1 MQVQQSNKGK
11 ELILESL
18 ADIRT
23 WVRKPSLADLAQQL
37 QSAMQGDAAAQQQ
50 VSGAMLWTAF
60 AAPAAVSEVYD
71 ALAAGAAGETFA
83 LESWLP
89 AECVIPES
97 FWDTFAETLTG
108 PEQGYDATSITVAVA
123 ALGGS
128 VAAQFAE
135 LAESAARQHSGS
147 NDAANQAIP
156 ELIDVAALG
165 QLPEGSLGH
174 DLYRMLVDN
183 NFDAE
188 VLDREVIGLAHLSPA
203 LRYVNTRIL
212 QMHDVWHLAAGYQTT
227 SLHEIAISAFQ
238 LAQFGHN
245 YSSMFLATVAT
256 MSCCKTP
263 AGFGLL
269 MQNITEAWRHGRTTP
284 PLMEINWESEWHES
298 SEEIRKRHDIQPFK
312 GSFPPD
318 LLEQLAASAA

>member
-1 MQVQQSNKGK
+1 MAS
-11 ELILESL
+11 LEG
-18 ADIRT
+18 IRA
-23 WVRKPSLADLAQQL
+23 WVCKPSLTDLAARMPL
-37 QSAMQGDAAAQQQ
+37 AMQGDVVAQQQ
-50 VSGAMLWTAF
+50 VCGALLWTAF
-60 AAPAAVSEVYD
+60 AAPAAVTQVYD
-71 ALAAGAAGETFA
+71 AIAAGAAGEA
-83 LESWLP
+83 LDSASWQ
-89 AECVIPES
+89 AEECAIPDS
-97 FWDTFAETLTG
+97 FWETFAETLTG
-108 PEQGYDATSITVAVA
+108 PEQGYNATTITVAVA

-128 VAAQFAE
+128 VAEEFGE
-135 LAESAARQHSGS
+135 LAESAAQRHPGG
-147 NDAANQAIP
+147 NDAATQTIP
-156 ELIDVAALG
+156 DLTDIDALG
-165 QLPEGSLGH
+165 RLPEGSLGN

-188 VLDREVIGLAHLSPA
+188 VLDREVIGLENLTPA

-212 QMHDVWHLAAGYQTT
+212 QMHDVWHLVAGYQTT

-269 MQNITEAWRHGRTTP
+269 MQNITEAWRHGRATP
-284 PLMEINWESEWHES
+284 ALMSIHWESEWHETP
-298 SEEIRKRHDIQPFK
+298 EQIRARHGITPFK

-318 LLEQLAASAA
+318 LLEQLAAVA

>member
-1 MQVQQSNKGK
+1 M
-11 ELILESL
+11 ESL
-18 ADIRT
+18 GGIRA
-23 WVRKPSLADLAQQL
+23 WVCKPSLNDLAARMPL
-37 QSAMQGDAAAQQQ
+37 AMQGDVVAQQQ
-50 VSGAMLWTAF
+50 VCGALLWTAF
-60 AAPAAVSEVYD
+60 AAPAAVTEVYD
-71 ALAAGAAGETFA
+71 AIAAGAAGEVLDSA
-83 LESWLP
+83 SWQ
-89 AECVIPES
+89 AEECAIPDS
-97 FWDTFAETLTG
+97 FWETFAETLTG
-108 PEQGYDATSITVAVA
+108 PEQGYDATTITVAVA

-128 VAAQFAE
+128 VAEGFGE
-135 LAESAARQHSGS
+135 LAESAAQQHPGG
-147 NDAANQAIP
+147 NDAASQTIP
-156 ELIDVAALG
+156 DLTDIDALG
-165 QLPEGSLGH
+165 RLPEGSLGN

-188 VLDREVIGLAHLSPA
+188 VLDREVIGLANLTPA

-212 QMHDVWHLAAGYQTT
+212 QMHDVWHLVAGYQTT

-269 MQNITEAWRHGRTTP
+269 MQNITEAWRHGRVTP
-284 PLMEINWESEWHES
+284 ALMPIHWESEWHETP
-298 SEEIRKRHDIQPFK
+298 EQIRARHGITPFK

-318 LLEQLAASAA
+318 LLEQLSAVA

>member
-1 MQVQQSNKGK
+1 VAS
-11 ELILESL
+11 LEG
-18 ADIRT
+18 IRA
-23 WVRKPSLADLAQQL
+23 WVCKPSLTDLAARMPL
-37 QSAMQGDAAAQQQ
+37 AMQGDVVAQQQ
-50 VSGAMLWTAF
+50 VCGALLWTAF
-60 AAPAAVSEVYD
+60 AAPAAVTQVYD
-71 ALAAGAAGETFA
+71 AIAAGAAGEA
-83 LESWLP
+83 LDSGSSQAE
-89 AECVIPES
+89 ECVIPDS
-97 FWDTFAETLTG
+97 FWQTFAETLTG
-108 PEQGYDATSITVAVA
+108 PEQGYDATTITVAVA

-128 VAAQFAE
+128 VAQEFGE
-135 LAESAARQHSGS
+135 LAESAAERHPGG
-147 NDAANQAIP
+147 NDAASQTIP
-156 ELIDVAALG
+156 DLTDIDALG
-165 QLPEGSLGH
+165 RLPEGSLGH

-188 VLDREVIGLAHLSPA
+188 VLDREVIGLANLPPA

-269 MQNITEAWRHGRTTP
+269 MQNITEAWRHGRATP
-284 PLMEINWESEWHES
+284 PLMSIHWESEWHETP
-298 SEEIRKRHDIQPFK
+298 EQIRARHGITPFK

-318 LLEQLAASAA
+318 LLEQLAAVA

>member
-1 MQVQQSNKGK
+1 
-11 ELILESL
+11 
-18 ADIRT
+18 
-23 WVRKPSLADLAQQL
+23 
-37 QSAMQGDAAAQQQ
+37 MQGDVVAQQQ
-50 VSGAMLWTAF
+50 VCGALLWTAF
-60 AAPAAVSEVYD
+60 AAPAAVTQVYD
-71 ALAAGAAGETFA
+71 AIAAGAAGEA
-83 LESWLP
+83 LDSASSQ
-89 AECVIPES
+89 AEECAIPDS
-97 FWDTFAETLTG
+97 FWETFAETLTG
-108 PEQGYDATSITVAVA
+108 PEQGYNATTITVAVA

-128 VAAQFAE
+128 VAEEFGE
-135 LAESAARQHSGS
+135 LAESAAQRHPGG
-147 NDAANQAIP
+147 NDAATQTIP
-156 ELIDVAALG
+156 DLTDIDALG
-165 QLPEGSLGH
+165 RLPEGSLGN

-188 VLDREVIGLAHLSPA
+188 VLDREVIGLENLTPA

-212 QMHDVWHLAAGYQTT
+212 QMHDVWHLVAGYQTT

-269 MQNITEAWRHGRTTP
+269 VQNITEAWRHGRATP
-284 PLMEINWESEWHES
+284 ALMSIHWESEWHETP
-298 SEEIRKRHDIQPFK
+298 EQIRARHGITPFK

-318 LLEQLAASAA
+318 LLEQLAAVA

>member
-1 MQVQQSNKGK
+1 MA
-11 ELILESL
+11 SL
-18 ADIRT
+18 AGIRA
-23 WVRKPSLADLAQQL
+23 WVCKPSLTDLAARMPL
-37 QSAMQGDAAAQQQ
+37 AMQGDVVAQQQ
-50 VSGAMLWTAF
+50 VCGALLWTAF
-60 AAPAAVSEVYD
+60 AAPAAVTQVYD
-71 ALAAGAAGETFA
+71 AIAAGAAGEA
-83 LESWLP
+83 LDSASWQ
-89 AECVIPES
+89 AEECAIPDS
-97 FWDTFAETLTG
+97 FWETFVETLTG
-108 PEQGYDATSITVAVA
+108 PEQGYNATTITVAVA

-128 VAAQFAE
+128 VAEEFGE
-135 LAESAARQHSGS
+135 LAESAAQRHPGG
-147 NDAANQAIP
+147 NDAATQTIP
-156 ELIDVAALG
+156 DLTDIDALG
-165 QLPEGSLGH
+165 RLPEGSLGN

-188 VLDREVIGLAHLSPA
+188 VLDREVIGLANLTPA

-212 QMHDVWHLAAGYQTT
+212 QMHDVWHLVAGYQTT

-269 MQNITEAWRHGRTTP
+269 MQSITEAWRHGRATP
-284 PLMEINWESEWHES
+284 ALMSIHWESEWHETT
-298 SEEIRKRHDIQPFK
+298 EQIRARHGITPFK

-318 LLEQLAASAA
+318 LLEQLAAVA

>member
-1 MQVQQSNKGK
+1 M
-11 ELILESL
+11 ESL
-18 ADIRT
+18 GNIRK
-23 WVRKPSLADLAQQL
+23 WVVKPSLPDLAQSL
-37 QSAMQGDAAAQQQ
+37 QPAMQGDAAAQQQ
-50 VSGAMLWTAF
+50 VCGALLWTAF
-60 AAPAAVSEVYD
+60 AAPGAVTEVYD
-71 ALAAGAAGETFA
+71 AVSAGAMGDR
-83 LESWLP
+83 LESALWN
-89 AECVIPES
+89 AEECEIPES
-97 FWDTFAETLTG
+97 FWETFAETLAG

-128 VAAQFAE
+128 VAEEFGE
-135 LAESAARQHSGS
+135 LAESAAERHPGG
-147 NDAANQAIP
+147 NDAASQAIP
-156 ELIDVAALG
+156 DLTDIDALG
-165 QLPEGSLGH
+165 KLPEGSLGH

-188 VLDREVIGLAHLSPA
+188 VLDREVIGLANLPPA

-269 MQNITEAWRHGRTTP
+269 MQNITEAWCHGRATP
-284 PLMEINWESEWHES
+284 PLMPIHWESEWHETP
-298 SEEIRKRHDIQPFK
+298 EQIRARHGITPFK

-318 LLEQLAASAA
+318 LLEQLAAVA

>member
-1 MQVQQSNKGK
+1 M
-11 ELILESL
+11 ESL
-18 ADIRT
+18 VEIRK
-23 WVRKPSLADLAQQL
+23 WVDKPSLPELAQCL
-37 QSAMQGDAAAQQQ
+37 QPAMQGNLAAQQQ
-50 VSGAMLWTAF
+50 VCGALLWAAF
-60 AAPAAVSEVYD
+60 AAPEAVTEIYD
-71 ALAAGAAGETFA
+71 AIAAGAVGDK
-83 LESWLP
+83 LESAPWN
-89 AECVIPES
+89 AEECGIPES
-97 FWDTFAETLTG
+97 FWETFAETLTG

-128 VAAQFAE
+128 VAEEFGE
-135 LAESAARQHSGS
+135 LAESAAERHPGG
-147 NDAANQAIP
+147 NDAASQAIP
-156 ELIDVAALG
+156 DLTDIDALG
-165 QLPEGSLGH
+165 KLPEGSLGH

-188 VLDREVIGLAHLSPA
+188 VLDREVIGLANLPPA

-212 QMHDVWHLAAGYQTT
+212 QMHDVWHLVAGYQTT

-269 MQNITEAWRHGRTTP
+269 MQNIIEAWRHGRATP
-284 PLMEINWESEWHES
+284 ALMSIQWESEWHGTPEQ
-298 SEEIRKRHDIQPFK
+298 IRARHGITPFK

-318 LLEQLAASAA
+318 LLEQLAAVA

>member
-1 MQVQQSNKGK
+1 VEQ
-11 ELILESL
+11 L
-18 ADIRT
+18 AEIRN
-23 WVRKPSLADLAQQL
+23 WVCKPSLPELAQRL
-37 QSAMQGDAAAQQQ
+37 QPAMQGDVAAQQQ
-50 VSGAMLWTAF
+50 ICGALLWTAF
-60 AAPAAVSEVYD
+60 VAPGAVTEVYD
-71 ALAAGAAGETFA
+71 AIAAGAAGEA
-83 LESWLP
+83 LDSTSWQ
-89 AECVIPES
+89 AEECAIPDS
-97 FWDTFAETLTG
+97 FWETFAETLAG

-128 VAAQFAE
+128 VAAEFAE
-135 LAESAARQHSGS
+135 LAESAAQQHPGS
-147 NDAANQAIP
+147 NDAATQAIP
-156 ELIDVAALG
+156 DLTDINALG
-165 QLPEGSLGH
+165 RLPEGSLGN

-188 VLDREVIGLAHLSPA
+188 VLDREVIGLANLTPA

-212 QMHDVWHLAAGYQTT
+212 QMHDVWHLVAGYQTT

-269 MQNITEAWRHGRTTP
+269 MQNITEAWRHGRATP
-284 PLMEINWESEWHES
+284 ALMPIHWESEWHETP
-298 SEEIRKRHDIQPFK
+298 EQIRSRHGITPFK

-318 LLEQLAASAA
+318 LLEQLAAVA

>member
-1 MQVQQSNKGK
+1 MAS
-11 ELILESL
+11 LEG
-18 ADIRT
+18 IRA
-23 WVRKPSLADLAQQL
+23 WVCKPSLTDLAARMPL
-37 QSAMQGDAAAQQQ
+37 AMQGDVVAQQQ
-50 VSGAMLWTAF
+50 VCGALLWTAF
-60 AAPAAVSEVYD
+60 AAPAAVTQVYD
-71 ALAAGAAGETFA
+71 AIAAGAAGEA
-83 LESWLP
+83 LDSGSSQAE
-89 AECVIPES
+89 ECVIPDS
-97 FWDTFAETLTG
+97 FWQTFAETLTG
-108 PEQGYDATSITVAVA
+108 PEQGYDATTITVAVA

-128 VAAQFAE
+128 VAQEFGE
-135 LAESAARQHSGS
+135 LAESAAERHPGG
-147 NDAANQAIP
+147 NDAASQTIP
-156 ELIDVAALG
+156 DLTDIDALG
-165 QLPEGSLGH
+165 RLPEGSLGH

-188 VLDREVIGLAHLSPA
+188 VLDREVIGLANLPPA

-269 MQNITEAWRHGRTTP
+269 MQNIIEAWRHGRATP
-284 PLMEINWESEWHES
+284 ALMSIQWESEWHGTPEQ
-298 SEEIRKRHDIQPFK
+298 IRARHGITPFK

-318 LLEQLAASAA
+318 LLEQLAAVA

>member
-1 MQVQQSNKGK
+1 MAS
-11 ELILESL
+11 LEG
-18 ADIRT
+18 IRV
-23 WVRKPSLADLAQQL
+23 WVCKPSLTDLAARMPL
-37 QSAMQGDAAAQQQ
+37 AMQGDVVAQQQ
-50 VSGAMLWTAF
+50 VCGALLWTAF
-60 AAPAAVSEVYD
+60 AAPAAVTQVYD
-71 ALAAGAAGETFA
+71 AIAEGAAGEA
-83 LESWLP
+83 LDSASWE
-89 AECVIPES
+89 AEECAIPDS
-97 FWDTFAETLTG
+97 FWQTFAETLTG

-128 VAAQFAE
+128 VAEEFGE
-135 LAESAARQHSGS
+135 LAESAAQRHPGG
-147 NDAANQAIP
+147 NNAASQTIP
-156 ELIDVAALG
+156 ELTDIDALG
-165 QLPEGSLGH
+165 RLPVGSLGN

-188 VLDREVIGLAHLSPA
+188 VLDREVIGLANLTPA

-212 QMHDVWHLAAGYQTT
+212 QMHDVWHLVAGYQTT

-269 MQNITEAWRHGRTTP
+269 MQNITEAWRHGRATP
-284 PLMEINWESEWHES
+284 ALMSIHWESEWHETP
-298 SEEIRKRHDIQPFK
+298 EQIRARHGITPFK

-318 LLEQLAASAA
+318 LLEQLAAVA

>member
-1 MQVQQSNKGK
+1 MAS
-11 ELILESL
+11 LEGSR
-18 ADIRT
+18 A
-23 WVRKPSLADLAQQL
+23 WVCKPSLTDLAARMPL
-37 QSAMQGDAAAQQQ
+37 AMQGDVVAQQQ
-50 VSGAMLWTAF
+50 VCGALLWTAF
-60 AAPAAVSEVYD
+60 AAPAAVTQVYD
-71 ALAAGAAGETFA
+71 AIAAGEA
-83 LESWLP
+83 PDSASWQ
-89 AECVIPES
+89 AEECEIPDS
-97 FWDTFAETLTG
+97 FWETFAETLTG
-108 PEQGYDATSITVAVA
+108 PEQGYNATTITVAVA

-128 VAAQFAE
+128 VAEEFGE
-135 LAESAARQHSGS
+135 LAESAAQRHPGG
-147 NDAANQAIP
+147 NDAATQTIP
-156 ELIDVAALG
+156 DLTDIDALG
-165 QLPEGSLGH
+165 RLPEGSLGN

-188 VLDREVIGLAHLSPA
+188 VLDREVIGLENLTPA

-212 QMHDVWHLAAGYQTT
+212 QMHDVWHLVAGYQTT

-269 MQNITEAWRHGRTTP
+269 MQNITEAWRHGRATP
-284 PLMEINWESEWHES
+284 ALMSIHWESEWHETP
-298 SEEIRKRHDIQPFK
+298 EQIRARHGITPFK

-318 LLEQLAASAA
+318 LLEQLAAVA